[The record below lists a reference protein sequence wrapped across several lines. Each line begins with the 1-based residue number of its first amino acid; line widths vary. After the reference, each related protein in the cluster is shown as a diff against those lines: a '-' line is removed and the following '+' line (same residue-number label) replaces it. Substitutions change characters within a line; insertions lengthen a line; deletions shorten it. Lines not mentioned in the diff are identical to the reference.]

1 MKVRKVV
8 TATACAA
15 ALTVVLL
22 PAGLAFATSD
32 EEYDA
37 AFEREMGRIIENSGS
52 AEKPADS
59 SDKPAD
65 KPKESIPWTTIT
77 NPTCDETEATVPHM
91 PADENKP
98 FATTDMVNGTVK
110 PDPRP
115 ISEDTGVYETDINK
129 ELDMKYDQLSDY
141 YYSKLVAALGIPSD
155 GVWKPYTMEELQS
168 VIKRERT
175 DAEAEKAWEEAA
187 EKYLAEHNDA
197 APADSDVVPA
207 TDQDETVQP
216 VEVADATP
224 AAEVAAAENSNS
236 AVPQTSDALP
246 FAAGAVALV
255 GSALA
260 VAGLKLRKNL

>member
-15 ALTVVLL
+15 ALTAVLL
-22 PAGLAFATSD
+22 PAGLAFAEGGMDYEGDPWGDAYSPAKPADGATSQ
-32 EEYDA
+32 
-37 AFEREMGRIIENSGS
+37 
-52 AEKPADS
+52 PADS
-59 SDKPAD
+59 SD